1 MKMLLYDDYLANQVY
16 LGDITVANISQR
28 FTHEMATKTSGVD
41 MDRKLCKAAPNQ
53 QGSLGSAVSSPVGSW
68 GGASVAE
75 RFSCI
80 LSSFTQFILPR
91 Y

>member
-1 MKMLLYDDYLANQVY
+1 MIILPAKCI
-16 LGDITVANISQR
+16 GDITVANISQR

-41 MDRKLCKAAPNQ
+41 MDQNCVTAKLCKAAPNQ
-53 QGSLGSAVSSPVGSW
+53 QGSLGSAVSSLVGSW

-80 LSSFTQFILPR
+80 LSSFRQFILLR

>member
-1 MKMLLYDDYLANQVY
+1 MIILPTVY

-53 QGSLGSAVSSPVGSW
+53 QGSLGSAV
-68 GGASVAE
+68 
-75 RFSCI
+75 RK
-80 LSSFTQFILPR
+80 LPSGVLGR
-91 Y
+91 SLGR

>member
-41 MDRKLCKAAPNQ
+41 MDQNCVTAKLCKAAPNQ
-53 QGSLGSAVSSPVGSW
+53 QGSLGSAVSSPCSGVLGRSL
-68 GGASVAE
+68 G
-75 RFSCI
+75 R
-80 LSSFTQFILPR
+80 
-91 Y
+91 